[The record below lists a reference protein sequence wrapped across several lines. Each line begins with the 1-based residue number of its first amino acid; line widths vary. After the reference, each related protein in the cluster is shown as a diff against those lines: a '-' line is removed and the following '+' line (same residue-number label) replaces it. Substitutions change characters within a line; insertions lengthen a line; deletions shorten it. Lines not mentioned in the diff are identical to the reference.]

1 MDLLFNR
8 LRCLQSHAPWQ
19 RYRGRSNLRRHEWPY
34 RRERFSSL
42 ARLAGQTR
50 FHGKKKRRGVGGGGG
65 GGFSRGRQ
73 TVQRSPREKALFKG
87 GREVLKGAKEGVS
100 PSIKKCF

>member
-50 FHGKKKRRGVGGGGG
+50 FHGKKKEEGWEREGEED
-65 GGFSRGRQ
+65 FLADGR
-73 TVQRSPREKALFKG
+73 LFKD
-87 GREVLKGAKEGVS
+87 RHEKRRSLKEVVR
-100 PSIKKCF
+100 C

>member
-1 MDLLFNR
+1 M
-8 LRCLQSHAPWQ
+8 
-19 RYRGRSNLRRHEWPY
+19 GE
-34 RRERFSSL
+34 
-42 ARLAGQTR
+42 
-50 FHGKKKRRGVGGGGG
+50 GGG

-87 GREVLKGAKEGVS
+87 DREVLKGAKEGVS

>member
-1 MDLLFNR
+1 MAAQARTFFVF
-8 LRCLQSHAPWQ
+8 STF
-19 RYRGRSNLRRHEWPY
+19 GRANPFPR
-34 RRERFSSL
+34 
-42 ARLAGQTR
+42 
-50 FHGKKKRRGVGGGGG
+50 KKKKKEKKRKKRKGEGGG

-73 TVQRSPREKALFKG
+73 TVQRSPEKTLFKG